1 MESERGDPRALPA
14 CLPTENPHKLVDLWE
29 LMKAFQAHTLL
40 STVRNLGN
48 LASLVFESKRGPVYR
63 LEAVRGFRVL

>member
-1 MESERGDPRALPA
+1 
-14 CLPTENPHKLVDLWE
+14 
-29 LMKAFQAHTLL
+29 L